1 MKLALVKPIDD
12 TPAAGASQEDFESNA
27 LLAQMPGPA
36 QLDVRPFCDR
46 IALVP
51 GERLF
56 RVEDSPRYLYFPL
69 SGAIDLVGTL
79 PSGQALA
86 MALVDPHGVAGLPP
100 LGNAPPLPLEAI
112 VQLPGSAMRM
122 RLDVFTRLRHDLTVA
137 NIFYSYLYTLTNEMI
152 QGTLCNTFHAVE
164 QRCARW
170 LLALCDIAGPAFFI
184 THEQLSTMLGVRR
197 PSVTVEAVALKQR
210 GAIAYQRGR
219 MTIQN
224 RAALEAS
231 ACSCYQTLRDYQS
244 RPPVGDVYA
253 RSRSHVVTR

>member
-12 TPAAGASQEDFESNA
+12 APVASASHEDFESNT
-27 LLAQMPGPA
+27 LLAQMPAPA
-36 QLDVRPFCDR
+36 RLDVQPFCDR
-46 IALVP
+46 IALTP
-51 GERLF
+51 GARLF
-56 RVEDSPRYLYFPL
+56 GFEGSRKYLYFPL
-69 SGAIDLVGTL
+69 SGAVDLIGAL

-86 MALVDPHGVAGLPP
+86 VALVNSFGVAGLPP
-100 LGNAPPLPLEAI
+100 LGNAPPLPLEAV
-112 VQLPGSAMRM
+112 VQLPGAAIRM
-122 RLDVFTRLRHDLTVA
+122 RLDAFTRLRHDVTVA
-137 NIFYSYLYTLTNEMI
+137 NIFYSYLYGLTNEMI

-197 PSVTVEAVALKQR
+197 PSVTLEALALKQR
-210 GAIAYQRGR
+210 GAITYQRGR
-219 MTIQN
+219 MTIQD

-244 RPPVGDVYA
+244 RPPAGDVYA